1 VGWQGIL
8 DAIDDAESWLVG
20 QSFWV
25 QVPILLAV
33 LGPLSWLAAGL
44 IDRLVELLLRRHRR
58 RRNGDGHPARPV
70 GRPDV
75 TDATASGSATSASS

>member
-8 DAIDDAESWLVG
+8 DAIDTAESWLVG

-25 QVPILLAV
+25 QVPILLAL

-44 IDRLVELLLRRHRR
+44 IDRLVEVVLRRHRR
-58 RRNGDGHPARPV
+58 RRSGDGNPRATTV
-70 GRPDV
+70 G
-75 TDATASGSATSASS
+75 TTAASDAATSTPS

>member
-8 DAIDDAESWLVG
+8 DAIDEAESWLVG

-33 LGPLSWLAAGL
+33 LGPLSWLVAGL
-44 IDRLVELLLRRHRR
+44 IDRLVEFALRRHRR
-58 RRNGDGHPARPV
+58 RRIGDGHPGDPTTAPSAAS
-70 GRPDV
+70 
-75 TDATASGSATSASS
+75 DAAPSAPS

>member
-8 DAIDDAESWLVG
+8 DAIDEAESWLVG

-44 IDRLVELLLRRHRR
+44 IDRLVELVLRRHRTR
-58 RRNGDGHPARPV
+58 RSAD
-70 GRPDV
+70 GRPGV
-75 TDATASGSATSASS
+75 TTTAPSAASDAAAPSAPS

>member
-1 VGWQGIL
+1 
-8 DAIDDAESWLVG
+8 
-20 QSFWV
+20 V

-70 GRPDV
+70 GAPDV
-75 TDATASGSATSASS
+75 TDAAASGSATSASS